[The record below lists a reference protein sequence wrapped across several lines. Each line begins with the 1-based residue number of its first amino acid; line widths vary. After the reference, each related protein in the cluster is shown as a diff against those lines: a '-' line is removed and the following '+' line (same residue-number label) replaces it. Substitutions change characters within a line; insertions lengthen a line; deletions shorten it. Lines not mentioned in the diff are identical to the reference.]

1 MNTQR
6 RMNRPRTIASL
17 LAGSSCLS
25 LITTASADI
34 VANVYVDDD
43 TYLYVAYDM
52 PDFDQQRLGD
62 LPGNGTCHC
71 VATSSADVLAYVATH
86 GYPEVE
92 PGVPFLF
99 DWSSQFNYDVATEFI
114 DELGVAMAV
123 GDGVGANPCGTS
135 PSNAFAEISDR
146 ISEDFVVNLW
156 SGSYWGNDFDLSHV
170 AAYNA
175 ANDAIGTLTYFR
187 LDGSFDN
194 EGTFQI
200 TGTSGGHMVTL
211 NTLINIGGEAEGLG
225 VRDPWASLG
234 TDEVQE
240 EFATNFWQVTNQETA
255 WNDFGTSTMAVMGPV
270 DSATTQIRG
279 IGFYLAISP
288 KGLLTW
294 SPYTAARVLWISAD
308 VIEWNPAH
316 IQPEPIELE
325 EKIWEIEIMPDD
337 IHLVVR
343 SDRGLSRVNRLDGKT
358 DPLPLP
364 FSDPVTDIAVDRFG
378 DTWAAAGKQLAI
390 VDPSGEATVLQM
402 PGVVDTLAAIDP
414 QGRDA
419 DESSAPAVYALM
431 AREGLIARILRTP
444 DRHTVEFGSFP
455 ASVLSDEA
463 RFVAAHD
470 WAYLLDQGEIRTFK
484 GTSSFTEVPTAGG
497 PGLPV
502 VDMKLDG
509 RHLILVDAKRKAHAY
524 RIGERL
530 EEAADHPFHGIATSG
545 RVAPKVSRSSATPWN
560 NPTLEST
567 PEDLHK
573 DQADSE
579 IRFDCR
585 ADLNHD
591 GRVDG
596 ADMGILFGAW
606 GQGRSLADINR
617 DGRADSSDL
626 GAILSAFGP
635 CP

>member
-1 MNTQR
+1 MQR
-6 RMNRPRTIASL
+6 RTNRPRTIASL

-25 LITTASADI
+25 LVATASADI
-34 VANVYVDDD
+34 AVNAYIDDD
-43 TYLYVAYDM
+43 AYLYVAYDM

-62 LPGNGTCHC
+62 LPANGTCHC
-71 VATSSADVLAYVATH
+71 VPASSANLLAYVATH

-99 DWSSQFNYDVATEFI
+99 DWSTQFNYDAATAFI

-123 GDGVGANPCGTS
+123 SDGSGLSPCGTS
-135 PSNAFAEISDR
+135 PDNAFDEISDR
-146 ISEDFVVNLW
+146 ISEDFVVTLL
-156 SGSYWGNDFDLSHV
+156 SGSYWGNDFDLSDV

-175 ANDAIGTLTYFR
+175 TNDAIGMIAYYRFNGAF
-187 LDGSFDN
+187 DGD
-194 EGTFQI
+194 GTFQI

-211 NTLINIGGEAEGLG
+211 NTLINLGGDVEGLG

-234 TDEVQE
+234 TDAVQE
-240 EFATNFWQVTNQETA
+240 EFATNFWQVTNQDTA
-255 WNDFGTSTMAVMGPV
+255 WDPWGTSTMAVMGPV
-270 DSATTQIRG
+270 DSTTTQIRG
-279 IGFYLAISP
+279 IGFYVAISP

-294 SPYTAARVLWISAD
+294 SPYTAARLLWRPAD
-308 VIEWNPAH
+308 VIEWNPEH
-316 IQPEPIELE
+316 ILPAPIELDE
-325 EKIWEIEIMPDD
+325 HVWEVELMPDD

-343 SDRGLSRVNRLDGKT
+343 SDRGLSRVNRLTGKI

-390 VDPSGEATVLQM
+390 IDASGEATVLQM
-402 PGVVDTLAAIDP
+402 PGVVEALATIDP
-414 QGRDA
+414 LGRAA
-419 DESSAPAVYALM
+419 DEFSAPTVHALM
-431 AREGLIARILRTP
+431 AREGLIAKILRTP
-444 DRHTVEFGSFP
+444 ERHVVEFGSFP
-455 ASVLSDEA
+455 ASIISDEA
-463 RFVAAHD
+463 RFVAAAD
-470 WAYLLDQGEIRTFK
+470 RAYLLDQGEIRTFK
-484 GTSSFTEVPTAGG
+484 GTDSFAEMPTEGG

-502 VDMKLDG
+502 IDMKVDG
-509 RHLILVDAKRKAHAY
+509 HHLILVDAKRKAHAY

-530 EEAADHPFHGIATSG
+530 EEAPDHPFHGAATDG
-545 RVAPKVSRSSATPWN
+545 RVALKVSRSSAKPWSS
-560 NPTLEST
+560 PTLDST
-567 PEDLHK
+567 PEDLEK

-617 DGRADSSDL
+617 DGRVDSGDL